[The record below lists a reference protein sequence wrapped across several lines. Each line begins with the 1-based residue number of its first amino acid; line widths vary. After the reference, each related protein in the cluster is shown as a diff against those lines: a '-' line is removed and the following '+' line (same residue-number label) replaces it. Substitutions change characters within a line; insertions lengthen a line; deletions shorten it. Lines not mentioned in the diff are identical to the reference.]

1 MTDAR
6 LVRYRG
12 HFASLSV
19 PEITVPQMS
28 RGSEREYDEDR
39 DTESRVLAS
48 GAPDAEQLGE
58 IQESIE
64 DLVEAGD
71 EQQAL
76 SELQEL
82 RVPDKAEV
90 LADLEPENRRALLGN
105 LSDDEIADVLEHMDV
120 EEAVEVSGL
129 IDVDRMAGV
138 LESVSSDVAAD
149 VLRGIDWADASQI
162 LVRMED
168 RSAVGSLLLHE
179 DDDAGGLM
187 STEFVAMRQSWPT
200 TRAINVLRNSG
211 LDPADMRQLF
221 AVDDDGVLVGVLELP
236 ELVFATPGSNVSDV
250 MNSDVVSVEA
260 GTDQEEAARLM
271 QRYEIR
277 SIPVVDRGG
286 HLEGTIAIE
295 DLVDVVESEATED
308 MFRMIGVRGD
318 VRSIE
323 SVRGSV
329 RNRLPWLMVNLATVL
344 VTGIVLSLFAETLN
358 SLTILVV
365 YLPVVMGQAGIA
377 GTQTLTIIVR
387 SMAIGEVVT
396 GDARRL
402 LIREAL
408 LAVAQ
413 GVVVAAV
420 IALVVLAWR
429 GDAYLA
435 AIVAGALFLNM
446 LVAALSGVLIPIAL
460 RAMKVDPAAS
470 SAVFLTTV
478 TDIAGIAVYMG
489 LATAFLAVL
498 DKG

>member
-1 MTDAR
+1 DPDSEPQV
-6 LVRYRG
+6 LV
-12 HFASLSV
+12 
-19 PEITVPQMS
+19 
-28 RGSEREYDEDR
+28 
-39 DTESRVLAS
+39 S
-48 GAPDAEQLGE
+48 GAPDAEQLDE

-64 DLVEAGD
+64 GHFEAGD

-82 RVPDKAEV
+82 RDPDKAEV
-90 LADLEPENRRALLGN
+90 LADLGPENRRTLLGN
-105 LSDDEIADVLEHMDV
+105 LSNDEIADVLEHMDV
-120 EEAVEVSGL
+120 NEAVEVSGL

-168 RSAVGSLLLHE
+168 RSAVGSLLLHK

-187 STEFVAMRQSWPT
+187 STEFVSMRQSWST
-200 TRAINVLRNSG
+200 TRAINVLRNSR
-211 LDPADMRQLF
+211 LDPRDMRQLF

-250 MNSDVVSVEA
+250 MNSNVVSVKA

-271 QRYEIR
+271 QRYEVR
-277 SIPVVDRGG
+277 SIPVVDRNGR
-286 HLEGTIAIE
+286 LEGTIAIE

-323 SVRGSV
+323 TVRGSV

-344 VTGIVLSLFAETLN
+344 ATGFVLSLFARTLD

-396 GDARRL
+396 GDVRKL

-408 LAVAQ
+408 LAISQ
-413 GVVVAAV
+413 GVVVAIV
-420 IALVVLAWR
+420 IALVVFVWR
-429 GDAYLA
+429 GDVYLA
-435 AIVAGALFLNM
+435 GIVAGALFLN
-446 LVAALSGVLIPIAL
+446 LFVAALSGVLIPFAL
-460 RAMKVDPAAS
+460 RALKVDPAAS

-478 TDIAGIAVYMG
+478 TDIVGIAAYMG
-489 LATAFLAVL
+489 LATVFLSVL

>member
-1 MTDAR
+1 M
-6 LVRYRG
+6 
-12 HFASLSV
+12 
-19 PEITVPQMS
+19 PQ
-28 RGSEREYDEDR
+28 RENDQDR
-39 DTESRVLAS
+39 DSEPQVLVS
-48 GAPDAEQLGE
+48 GAPGAEQLDE

-64 DLVEAGD
+64 GHFEAGD

-82 RVPDKAEV
+82 RDPDKAEV
-90 LADLEPENRRALLGN
+90 LADLEPENRRTLLGN
-105 LSDDEIADVLEHMDV
+105 LSNDEIADVLEHMDV
-120 EEAVEVSGL
+120 NEAVEVSGL

-168 RSAVGSLLLHE
+168 RSAVGSLLLHK

-187 STEFVAMRQSWPT
+187 STEFVSMRQSWST
-200 TRAINVLRNSG
+200 TRAISVLRNSR
-211 LDPADMRQLF
+211 LDPQDMRQLF

-250 MNSDVVSVEA
+250 MNSNVVSVKA

-271 QRYEIR
+271 QRYEVR
-277 SIPVVDRGG
+277 SIPVVDRNGR
-286 HLEGTIAIE
+286 LEGTIAIE

-323 SVRGSV
+323 TVRGSV

-344 VTGIVLSLFAETLN
+344 ATGFVLSLFAGTLD

-396 GDARRL
+396 GDVRKL

-408 LAVAQ
+408 LAIAQ
-413 GVVVAAV
+413 GVVVAIV
-420 IALVVLAWR
+420 IALVVFVWR
-429 GDAYLA
+429 GDVYLA
-435 AIVAGALFLNM
+435 GIVAGALFLN
-446 LVAALSGVLIPIAL
+446 LFVAALSGVLIPFTL
-460 RAMKVDPAAS
+460 RALKVDPAAS

-478 TDIAGIAVYMG
+478 TDIVGIAAYMG
-489 LATAFLAVL
+489 LATVFLSVL

>member
-1 MTDAR
+1 MIA
-6 LVRYRG
+6 
-12 HFASLSV
+12 
-19 PEITVPQMS
+19 VPQMS
-28 RGSEREYDEDR
+28 ASPVPENPPDPDSEPQ
-39 DTESRVLAS
+39 VLVS
-48 GAPDAEQLGE
+48 GAPDAEQLDE

-64 DLVEAGD
+64 GHFEAGD

-82 RVPDKAEV
+82 RDPDKAEV
-90 LADLEPENRRALLGN
+90 LADLGPENRRTLLGN
-105 LSDDEIADVLEHMDV
+105 LSNDEIADVLEHMDV
-120 EEAVEVSGL
+120 NEAVEVSGL

-168 RSAVGSLLLHE
+168 RSAVGSLLLHK

-187 STEFVAMRQSWPT
+187 STEFVSMRQSWST
-200 TRAINVLRNSG
+200 TRAINVLRNSR
-211 LDPADMRQLF
+211 LDPRDMRQLF

-250 MNSDVVSVEA
+250 MNSNVVSVKA

-271 QRYEIR
+271 QRYEVR
-277 SIPVVDRGG
+277 SIPVVDRNGR
-286 HLEGTIAIE
+286 LEGTIAIE

-323 SVRGSV
+323 TVRGSV

-344 VTGIVLSLFAETLN
+344 ATGFVLSLFAGTLD

-396 GDARRL
+396 GDVRKL

-408 LAVAQ
+408 LAISQ
-413 GVVVAAV
+413 GVVVAIV
-420 IALVVLAWR
+420 IALVVFVWR
-429 GDAYLA
+429 GDVYLA
-435 AIVAGALFLNM
+435 GIVAGALFLN
-446 LVAALSGVLIPIAL
+446 LFVAALSGVLIPFTL
-460 RAMKVDPAAS
+460 RALKVDPAAS

-478 TDIAGIAVYMG
+478 TDIVGIAAYMG
-489 LATAFLAVL
+489 LATVFLSVL

>member
-1 MTDAR
+1 MS
-6 LVRYRG
+6 
-12 HFASLSV
+12 ASPV
-19 PEITVPQMS
+19 PENPPDPDSEPQ
-28 RGSEREYDEDR
+28 
-39 DTESRVLAS
+39 VLVS
-48 GAPDAEQLGE
+48 GAPDAEQLDE

-64 DLVEAGD
+64 GHFEAGD

-82 RVPDKAEV
+82 RDPDKAEV
-90 LADLEPENRRALLGN
+90 LADLEPENRRTLLGN
-105 LSDDEIADVLEHMDV
+105 LSNDEIADVLEHMDV
-120 EEAVEVSGL
+120 NEAVEVSGL

-168 RSAVGSLLLHE
+168 RSAVGSLLLHK

-187 STEFVAMRQSWPT
+187 STEFVSMRQSWST
-200 TRAINVLRNSG
+200 TRAINVLRNSR
-211 LDPADMRQLF
+211 LDPRDMRQLF

-250 MNSDVVSVEA
+250 MNSNVVSVKA

-271 QRYEIR
+271 QRYEVR
-277 SIPVVDRGG
+277 SIPVVDRNGR
-286 HLEGTIAIE
+286 LEGTIAIE

-323 SVRGSV
+323 TVRGSV

-344 VTGIVLSLFAETLN
+344 ATGFVLSLFAGTLD

-396 GDARRL
+396 GDVRRL

-408 LAVAQ
+408 LAIAQ
-413 GVVVAAV
+413 GVVVAIV
-420 IALVVLAWR
+420 IALVVFVWR
-429 GDAYLA
+429 GDVYLA
-435 AIVAGALFLNM
+435 GIVAGALFLN
-446 LVAALSGVLIPIAL
+446 LFVAALSGVLIPFTL
-460 RAMKVDPAAS
+460 RALKVDPAAS

-478 TDIAGIAVYMG
+478 TDIVGIAAYMG
-489 LATAFLAVL
+489 LATVFLSVL

>member
-1 MTDAR
+1 MPK
-6 LVRYRG
+6 
-12 HFASLSV
+12 V
-19 PEITVPQMS
+19 PEREFVKDPDSEPQ
-28 RGSEREYDEDR
+28 
-39 DTESRVLAS
+39 VLVS
-48 GAPDAEQLGE
+48 GAPDAEQLDE

-64 DLVEAGD
+64 GHFEAGD

-82 RVPDKAEV
+82 RDPDKAEV
-90 LADLEPENRRALLGN
+90 LADLGPENRRTLLGN
-105 LSDDEIADVLEHMDV
+105 LSNDEIADVLEHMDV
-120 EEAVEVSGL
+120 NEAVEVSGL

-168 RSAVGSLLLHE
+168 RSAVGSLLLHK

-187 STEFVAMRQSWPT
+187 STEFVSMRQSWST
-200 TRAINVLRNSG
+200 TRAINVLRNSR
-211 LDPADMRQLF
+211 LDPRDMRQLF

-250 MNSDVVSVEA
+250 MNSNVVSVKA

-271 QRYEIR
+271 QRYEVR
-277 SIPVVDRGG
+277 SIPVVDRNGR
-286 HLEGTIAIE
+286 LEGTIAIE

-323 SVRGSV
+323 TVRGSV

-344 VTGIVLSLFAETLN
+344 ATGFVLSLFARTLD

-396 GDARRL
+396 GDVRKL

-408 LAVAQ
+408 LAISQ
-413 GVVVAAV
+413 GVVVAIV
-420 IALVVLAWR
+420 IALVVFVWR
-429 GDAYLA
+429 GDVYLA
-435 AIVAGALFLNM
+435 GIVAGALFLN
-446 LVAALSGVLIPIAL
+446 LFVAALSGVLIPFTL
-460 RAMKVDPAAS
+460 RALKVDPAAS

-478 TDIAGIAVYMG
+478 TDIVGIAAYMG
-489 LATAFLAVL
+489 LATVFLSVL

>member
-1 MTDAR
+1 MAESEKSREQDA
-6 LVRYRG
+6 
-12 HFASLSV
+12 
-19 PEITVPQMS
+19 EPQ
-28 RGSEREYDEDR
+28 
-39 DTESRVLAS
+39 VLAS
-48 GAPDAEQLGE
+48 SAPDAEQLGD
-58 IQESIE
+58 IQETIE
-64 DLVEAGD
+64 ELVEAGD

-82 RVPDKAEV
+82 RVLDKAEV
-90 LADLEPENRRALLGN
+90 LADLEPKNRRALLGN
-105 LSDDEIADVLEHMDV
+105 LSNDEIADVLEHMDV
-120 EEAVEVSGL
+120 DEAVEVSGL

-168 RSAVGSLLLHE
+168 RSAVGSLLLHR

-187 STEFVAMRQSWPT
+187 STEFVSMRQSWST
-200 TRAINVLRNSG
+200 ARAINVLRNSR
-211 LDPADMRQLF
+211 LEPQDLRQLF

-236 ELVFATPGSNVSDV
+236 ELVFATAGSKVSDV

-277 SIPVVDRGG
+277 SIPVVDRNG

-295 DLVDVVESEATED
+295 DLVDVVELEATED

-318 VRSIE
+318 TRELDSA
-323 SVRGSV
+323 RGSV
-329 RNRLPWLMVNLATVL
+329 RSRLPWLMVNLATVIA
-344 VTGIVLSLFAETLN
+344 TGIVLSLFADTLS
-358 SLTILVV
+358 SLSILAV

-420 IALVVLAWR
+420 IALVVFVWR
-429 GDAYLA
+429 GDVYLA
-435 AIVAGALFLNM
+435 GIVAGALFFNLF
-446 LVAALSGVLIPIAL
+446 VAALSGVLIPFTL
-460 RAMKVDPAAS
+460 RRLKVDPAAS

-478 TDIAGIAVYMG
+478 TDVVGIAAYMG
-489 LATAFLAVL
+489 LATAFLSMH

>member
-1 MTDAR
+1 MAESEKIQDQDA
-6 LVRYRG
+6 
-12 HFASLSV
+12 
-19 PEITVPQMS
+19 EPQ
-28 RGSEREYDEDR
+28 
-39 DTESRVLAS
+39 VLAS
-48 GAPDAEQLGE
+48 GAPDAERLDD

-64 DLVEAGD
+64 ELVEAGD
-71 EQQAL
+71 EQRAL

-90 LADLEPENRRALLGN
+90 LADLEPENRRTLLGN
-105 LSDDEIADVLEHMDV
+105 LSNDEIADVLEHMDV

-129 IDVDRMAGV
+129 IDVERMASV

-168 RSAVGSLLLHE
+168 RSAVGSLLLHK

-187 STEFVAMRQSWPT
+187 STEFVSMRQSWPT
-200 TRAINVLRNSG
+200 ARAINMLRNSG
-211 LDPADMRQLF
+211 LDPHDMRQLF
-221 AVDDDGVLVGVLELP
+221 AVDDEGLLVGVLELP
-236 ELVFATPGSNVSDV
+236 ELVFATPGSKVSDV

-277 SIPVVDRGG
+277 SIPVVDRSG

-318 VRSIE
+318 ARGTE

-344 VTGIVLSLFAETLN
+344 ATGFVLSLFADTLS
-358 SLTILVV
+358 SLAILAV

-402 LIREAL
+402 LVREAL

-413 GVVVAAV
+413 GLVVTAV
-420 IALVVLAWR
+420 IALVVFAWH
-429 GDAYLA
+429 GDVYLA
-435 AIVAGALFLNM
+435 GIVAGALFLN
-446 LVAALSGVLIPIAL
+446 LIVAALSGVLIPFTL
-460 RAMKVDPAAS
+460 RAFKADPAAS

-478 TDIAGIAVYMG
+478 TDIVGIAAYMG

>member
-1 MTDAR
+1 DPDSEPQV
-6 LVRYRG
+6 LV
-12 HFASLSV
+12 
-19 PEITVPQMS
+19 
-28 RGSEREYDEDR
+28 
-39 DTESRVLAS
+39 S
-48 GAPDAEQLGE
+48 GAPDAEQLDE

-64 DLVEAGD
+64 GHFEAGD

-82 RVPDKAEV
+82 RDPDKAEV
-90 LADLEPENRRALLGN
+90 LADLGPENRRTLLGN
-105 LSDDEIADVLEHMDV
+105 LSNDEIADVLEHMDV
-120 EEAVEVSGL
+120 NEAVEVSGL

-168 RSAVGSLLLHE
+168 RSAVGSLLLHK

-187 STEFVAMRQSWPT
+187 STEFVSMRQSWST
-200 TRAINVLRNSG
+200 TRAINVLRNSR
-211 LDPADMRQLF
+211 LDPRDMRQLF

-250 MNSDVVSVEA
+250 MNSNVVSVKA

-271 QRYEIR
+271 QRYEVR
-277 SIPVVDRGG
+277 SIPVVDRNGR
-286 HLEGTIAIE
+286 LEGTIAIE

-323 SVRGSV
+323 TVRGSV

-344 VTGIVLSLFAETLN
+344 ATGFVLSLFARTLD

-396 GDARRL
+396 GDVRKL

-408 LAVAQ
+408 LAISQ
-413 GVVVAAV
+413 GVVVAIV
-420 IALVVLAWR
+420 IALVVFVWR
-429 GDAYLA
+429 GDVYLA
-435 AIVAGALFLNM
+435 GIVAGALFLN
-446 LVAALSGVLIPIAL
+446 LFVAALSGVLIPFTL
-460 RAMKVDPAAS
+460 RALKVDPAAS

-478 TDIAGIAVYMG
+478 TDIVGIAAYMG
-489 LATAFLAVL
+489 LATVFLSVL

>member
-1 MTDAR
+1 MPK
-6 LVRYRG
+6 G
-12 HFASLSV
+12 
-19 PEITVPQMS
+19 P
-28 RGSEREYDEDR
+28 EREFVKDPDSEPQ
-39 DTESRVLAS
+39 VLVS
-48 GAPDAEQLGE
+48 GAPDAEQLDE

-64 DLVEAGD
+64 GHFEAGD

-90 LADLEPENRRALLGN
+90 LADLEPENRRTLLGN
-105 LSDDEIADVLEHMDV
+105 LSNDEIADVLEHMDV
-120 EEAVEVSGL
+120 DEAVEVSGL

-168 RSAVGSLLLHE
+168 RSAVGSLLLHK

-187 STEFVAMRQSWPT
+187 STEFVSMRQSWST
-200 TRAINVLRNSG
+200 TRAINVLRNSR
-211 LDPADMRQLF
+211 LDPRDMRQLF

-250 MNSDVVSVEA
+250 MNSNVVSVKA

-271 QRYEIR
+271 QRYEVR
-277 SIPVVDRGG
+277 SIPVVDRNGR
-286 HLEGTIAIE
+286 LEGTIAIE

-323 SVRGSV
+323 TVRGSV

-344 VTGIVLSLFAETLN
+344 ATGFVLSLFARTLD

-396 GDARRL
+396 GDVRKL

-408 LAVAQ
+408 LAISQ
-413 GVVVAAV
+413 GVVVAIV
-420 IALVVLAWR
+420 IALVVFVWR
-429 GDAYLA
+429 GDVYLA
-435 AIVAGALFLNM
+435 GIVAGALFLN
-446 LVAALSGVLIPIAL
+446 LFVAALSGVLIPFTL
-460 RAMKVDPAAS
+460 RALKVDPAAS

-478 TDIAGIAVYMG
+478 TDIVGIAAYMG
-489 LATAFLAVL
+489 LATVFLSVL

>member
-1 MTDAR
+1 MS
-6 LVRYRG
+6 
-12 HFASLSV
+12 ASPV
-19 PEITVPQMS
+19 PENPPDPDSEPQ
-28 RGSEREYDEDR
+28 
-39 DTESRVLAS
+39 VLVS
-48 GAPDAEQLGE
+48 GAPDAEQLDE

-64 DLVEAGD
+64 GHFEAGD

-82 RVPDKAEV
+82 RDPDKAEV
-90 LADLEPENRRALLGN
+90 LADLGPENRRTLLGN
-105 LSDDEIADVLEHMDV
+105 LSNDEIADVLEHMDV
-120 EEAVEVSGL
+120 NEAVEVSGL

-168 RSAVGSLLLHE
+168 RSAVGSLLLHK

-187 STEFVAMRQSWPT
+187 STEFVSMRQSWST
-200 TRAINVLRNSG
+200 TRAINVLRNSR
-211 LDPADMRQLF
+211 LDPRDMRQLF

-250 MNSDVVSVEA
+250 MNSNVVSVKA

-271 QRYEIR
+271 QRYEVR
-277 SIPVVDRGG
+277 SIPVVDRNGR
-286 HLEGTIAIE
+286 LEGTIAIE

-323 SVRGSV
+323 TVRGSV

-344 VTGIVLSLFAETLN
+344 ATGFVLSLFARTLD

-396 GDARRL
+396 GDVRKL

-408 LAVAQ
+408 LAISQ
-413 GVVVAAV
+413 GVVVAIV
-420 IALVVLAWR
+420 IALVVFVWR
-429 GDAYLA
+429 GDVYLA
-435 AIVAGALFLNM
+435 GIVAGALFLN
-446 LVAALSGVLIPIAL
+446 LFVAALSGVLIPFTL
-460 RAMKVDPAAS
+460 RALKVDPAAS

-478 TDIAGIAVYMG
+478 TDIVGIAAYMG
-489 LATAFLAVL
+489 LATVFLSVL

>member
-1 MTDAR
+1 MPK
-6 LVRYRG
+6 G
-12 HFASLSV
+12 
-19 PEITVPQMS
+19 P
-28 RGSEREYDEDR
+28 EREFVKDPDSEPQ
-39 DTESRVLAS
+39 VLVS
-48 GAPDAEQLGE
+48 GAPDAEQLDE

-64 DLVEAGD
+64 GHFEAGD

-82 RVPDKAEV
+82 RDPDKAEV
-90 LADLEPENRRALLGN
+90 LADLGPENRRTLLGN
-105 LSDDEIADVLEHMDV
+105 LSNDEIADVLEHMDV
-120 EEAVEVSGL
+120 NEAVEVSGL

-168 RSAVGSLLLHE
+168 RSAVGSLLLHK

-187 STEFVAMRQSWPT
+187 STEFVSMRQSWST
-200 TRAINVLRNSG
+200 TRAINVLRNSR
-211 LDPADMRQLF
+211 LDPRDMRQLF

-250 MNSDVVSVEA
+250 MNSNVVSVKA

-271 QRYEIR
+271 QRYEVR
-277 SIPVVDRGG
+277 SIPVVDRNGR
-286 HLEGTIAIE
+286 LEGTIAIE

-323 SVRGSV
+323 TVRGAV

-344 VTGIVLSLFAETLN
+344 ATGFVLSLFARTLD

-396 GDARRL
+396 GDVRKL

-408 LAVAQ
+408 LAISQ
-413 GVVVAAV
+413 GVVVAIV
-420 IALVVLAWR
+420 IALVVFVWR
-429 GDAYLA
+429 GDVYLA
-435 AIVAGALFLNM
+435 GIVAGALFLN
-446 LVAALSGVLIPIAL
+446 LFVAALSGVLIPFAL
-460 RAMKVDPAAS
+460 RALKVDPAAS

-478 TDIAGIAVYMG
+478 TDIVGIAAYMG
-489 LATAFLAVL
+489 LATVFLSVL

>member
-1 MTDAR
+1 MPK
-6 LVRYRG
+6 G
-12 HFASLSV
+12 
-19 PEITVPQMS
+19 P
-28 RGSEREYDEDR
+28 EREFVKDPDSEPQ
-39 DTESRVLAS
+39 VLVS
-48 GAPDAEQLGE
+48 GAPDAEQLDE

-64 DLVEAGD
+64 GHFEAGD

-82 RVPDKAEV
+82 RDPDKAEV
-90 LADLEPENRRALLGN
+90 LADLGPENRRTLLGN
-105 LSDDEIADVLEHMDV
+105 LSNDEIADVLEHMDV
-120 EEAVEVSGL
+120 NEAVEVSGL

-168 RSAVGSLLLHE
+168 RSAVGSLLLHK

-187 STEFVAMRQSWPT
+187 STEFVSMRQSWST
-200 TRAINVLRNSG
+200 TRAINVLRNSR
-211 LDPADMRQLF
+211 LDPRDMRQLF

-250 MNSDVVSVEA
+250 MNSNVVSVKA

-271 QRYEIR
+271 QRYEVR
-277 SIPVVDRGG
+277 SIPVVDRNGR
-286 HLEGTIAIE
+286 LEGTIAIE

-323 SVRGSV
+323 TVRGSV

-344 VTGIVLSLFAETLN
+344 ATGFVLSLFARTLD

-396 GDARRL
+396 GDVRKL

-408 LAVAQ
+408 LAISQ
-413 GVVVAAV
+413 GVVVAIV
-420 IALVVLAWR
+420 IALVVFVWR
-429 GDAYLA
+429 GDVYLA
-435 AIVAGALFLNM
+435 GIVAGALFLN
-446 LVAALSGVLIPIAL
+446 LFVAALSGVLIPFTL
-460 RAMKVDPAAS
+460 RALKVDPAAS

-478 TDIAGIAVYMG
+478 TDIVGIAAYMG
-489 LATAFLAVL
+489 LATVFLSVL

>member
-1 MTDAR
+1 M
-6 LVRYRG
+6 
-12 HFASLSV
+12 
-19 PEITVPQMS
+19 PQ
-28 RGSEREYDEDR
+28 RENDQDR
-39 DTESRVLAS
+39 DSEPQVLVS
-48 GAPDAEQLGE
+48 GAPGAEQLDE

-64 DLVEAGD
+64 GHFEAGD

-82 RVPDKAEV
+82 RDPDKAEV
-90 LADLEPENRRALLGN
+90 LADLEPENRRTLLGN
-105 LSDDEIADVLEHMDV
+105 LSNDEIADVLEHMDV
-120 EEAVEVSGL
+120 NEAVEVSGL

-168 RSAVGSLLLHE
+168 RSAVGSLLLHK

-187 STEFVAMRQSWPT
+187 STEFVSMRQSWST
-200 TRAINVLRNSG
+200 TRALSVLRNSR
-211 LDPADMRQLF
+211 LDPQDMRQLF
-221 AVDDDGVLVGVLELP
+221 AVDDAGVLVGVLELP

-250 MNSDVVSVEA
+250 MNSNVVSVKA

-271 QRYEIR
+271 QRYEVR
-277 SIPVVDRGG
+277 SIPVVDRNGR
-286 HLEGTIAIE
+286 LEGTIAIE

-318 VRSIE
+318 ARSIE
-323 SVRGSV
+323 TVRGSV

-344 VTGIVLSLFAETLN
+344 ATGFVLSLFAGTLD

-396 GDARRL
+396 GDVRKL

-408 LAVAQ
+408 LAIAQ
-413 GVVVAAV
+413 GVVVAIV
-420 IALVVLAWR
+420 IALVVFVWR
-429 GDAYLA
+429 GDVYLA
-435 AIVAGALFLNM
+435 GIVAGALFLN
-446 LVAALSGVLIPIAL
+446 LFVAALSGVLIPFTL
-460 RAMKVDPAAS
+460 RALKVDPAAS

-478 TDIAGIAVYMG
+478 TDIVGIAAYMG
-489 LATAFLAVL
+489 LATAFLSVL

>member
-1 MTDAR
+1 MS
-6 LVRYRG
+6 
-12 HFASLSV
+12 ASPV
-19 PEITVPQMS
+19 PENPPDPDSEPQ
-28 RGSEREYDEDR
+28 
-39 DTESRVLAS
+39 VLVS
-48 GAPDAEQLGE
+48 GAPDAEQLDE

-64 DLVEAGD
+64 GHFEAGD

-82 RVPDKAEV
+82 RDPDKAEV
-90 LADLEPENRRALLGN
+90 LADLGPENRRTLLGN
-105 LSDDEIADVLEHMDV
+105 LSNDEIADVLEHMDV
-120 EEAVEVSGL
+120 NEAVEVSGL

-168 RSAVGSLLLHE
+168 RSAVGSLLLHK

-187 STEFVAMRQSWPT
+187 STEFVSMRQSWST
-200 TRAINVLRNSG
+200 TRAINVLRNSR
-211 LDPADMRQLF
+211 LDPRDMRQLF

-250 MNSDVVSVEA
+250 MNSNVVSVKA

-271 QRYEIR
+271 QRYEVR
-277 SIPVVDRGG
+277 SIPVVDRNGR
-286 HLEGTIAIE
+286 LEGTIAIE

-323 SVRGSV
+323 TVRGSV

-344 VTGIVLSLFAETLN
+344 ATGFVLSLFAGTLD

-396 GDARRL
+396 GDVRKL

-408 LAVAQ
+408 LAIAQ
-413 GVVVAAV
+413 GVVVAIV
-420 IALVVLAWR
+420 IALVVFVWR
-429 GDAYLA
+429 GDVYLA
-435 AIVAGALFLNM
+435 GIVAGALFLN
-446 LVAALSGVLIPIAL
+446 LFVAALSGVLIPFTL
-460 RAMKVDPAAS
+460 RALKVDPAAS

-478 TDIAGIAVYMG
+478 TDIVGIAAYMG
-489 LATAFLAVL
+489 LATVFLSVL